1 MERMGK
7 ADACASQEEVSHTFD
22 DHLAAE
28 SLVND
33 R

>member
-1 MERMGK
+1 
-7 ADACASQEEVSHTFD
+7 VSHTFD

-33 R
+33 RWDHTLTSTV